1 MIDLPGGEV
10 LEGQQPYEA
19 LYIHIPFC
27 KSKCA
32 YCDFAS
38 EAISADDPRI
48 EAYIDELILSIRAA
62 SRADLLGDLKTVYI
76 GGGTLPISV
85 TSSSR
90 ACSMRSRSRCT
101 LPLRWSARSR

>member
-48 EAYIDELILSIRAA
+48 EAYIDEAHLID
-62 SRADLLGDLKTVYI
+62 SRNFA
-76 GGGTLPISV
+76 
-85 TSSSR
+85 R
-90 ACSMRSRSRCT
+90 R
-101 LPLRWSARSR
+101 SARGS

>member
-1 MIDLPGGEV
+1 MIDLLGGEV

-62 SRADLLGDLKTVYI
+62 SRADLLGDLKNGLYRRRNAYPHWQQAA
-76 GGGTLPISV
+76 LALALCALALDAPY
-85 TSSSR
+85 
-90 ACSMRSRSRCT
+90 
-101 LPLRWSARSR
+101 P

>member
-10 LEGQQPYEA
+10 LEDQQPYEA

-48 EAYIDELILSIRAA
+48 EAYRSVQLRALICSEI
-62 SRADLLGDLKTVYI
+62 LKRYI
-76 GGGTLPISV
+76 SAEGRLPISA

-90 ACSMRSRSRCT
+90 ACSMRSRSRCI

>member
-48 EAYIDELILSIRAA
+48 EAYIDELI
-62 SRADLLGDLKTVYI
+62 
-76 GGGTLPISV
+76 
-85 TSSSR
+85 
-90 ACSMRSRSRCT
+90 
-101 LPLRWSARSR
+101 

>member
-38 EAISADDPRI
+38 EAVSADDPRI

-76 GGGTLPISV
+76 GRRDAYPHRQQAALALDLCALALDAPY
-85 TSSSR
+85 
-90 ACSMRSRSRCT
+90 
-101 LPLRWSARSR
+101 P

>member
-62 SRADLLGDLKTVYI
+62 SRADLLGILKRSI
-76 GGGTLPISV
+76 SAEERLPISA

-90 ACSMRSRSRCT
+90 ACSMRSRSRCI

>member
-10 LEGQQPYEA
+10 LEDQQPYEA

-48 EAYIDELILSIRAA
+48 EAYIDEPVSYTHLDVYKRQVSIQKCAVRRLLFQTSLSWV
-62 SRADLLGDLKTVYI
+62 KHT
-76 GGGTLPISV
+76 
-85 TSSSR
+85 
-90 ACSMRSRSRCT
+90 
-101 LPLRWSARSR
+101 LRWFVHDRALTRCV